1 MLARIASHNPVIIKL
16 TITCADDALGKM
28 IEPYAP
34 SSSER
39 FLALEELHRAGIY
52 AGILMMPIL
61 PFINDTPENI
71 TGIVELAAKHHAKF
85 IYPAFGMTLRDNQ
98 RDYYYYQLDHYFPG
112 KRRLYEQRYHNVY
125 SCDSPHAAKLY
136 KLFQTEC
143 RKYGI
148 RYRMNDIIRGYKK
161 QQVQQGQLKL

>member
-1 MLARIASHNPVIIKL
+1 M
-16 TITCADDALGKM
+16 
-28 IEPYAP
+28 
-34 SSSER
+34 
-39 FLALEELHRAGIY
+39 
-52 AGILMMPIL
+52 
-61 PFINDTPENI
+61 
-71 TGIVELAAKHHAKF
+71 AKHHAKF

-148 RYRMNDIIRGYKK
+148 RYPEDVRLLRENGTDAILIGETLMRATDKRKALDVLRGKHR
-161 QQVQQGQLKL
+161 

>member
-1 MLARIASHNPVIIKL
+1 MSDTYNPFEKQQEITRGALQLIDRYGYGVGIDTKSTLVLRDLDLLARIASHNPVIIKL

-112 KRRLYEQRYHNVY
+112 KRRL
-125 SCDSPHAAKLY
+125 
-136 KLFQTEC
+136 
-143 RKYGI
+143 
-148 RYRMNDIIRGYKK
+148 
-161 QQVQQGQLKL
+161 